1 MRHHKKP
8 IPRSEAAD
16 HRSFNHRP
24 AIACGVLLLVSA
36 VAARWLWSGHTALP
50 VASSVAQPAART
62 AAAHAGSTKAAPQVV
77 APDKTLP
84 SSQNLSWAQPA
95 QEQPLAEFQQWAN
108 AYATMS
114 AAEKAKSEARGVELA
129 TARRGAMKTLIQLDP
144 QKALER
150 AVPESVRKALPSSVT
165 SLLES
170 RVDASGDLHV
180 TAATAP
186 TSNIPQGVRGVT
198 YTANL
203 NDGREFQAYV
213 YGLREDQPTR
223 MNIPMHGVA
232 IDNRLALSE
241 WPGRVLE
248 PMEADQARASLSSDP
263 LCPTSGLPSTSQGD
277 ETVVQVGTQTD
288 FYCGKEHARSSLTQA
303 ASSEALRP
311 PGFGVRPAA
320 QVVAASGGAGEVVPN
335 FLGNGNA
342 AWTTGNK
349 KIGIVRVKFNGTAYQ
364 SLSVSDCQDVIAGID
379 VAYNDW
385 SYGKLNILSVG
396 SSGSFVTPV
405 LDLPHSASYYDA
417 NNDDGQTDDSVS
429 SIWSLAQLWAAAN
442 GRPFWTYDYLIV
454 IAGDAPI
461 RDDEG
466 NVVWW
471 GGLGRVGEGL
481 SFLRST
487 SVESAIRVG
496 LHEVGHNLGLAHSSS
511 LYTTPQYTGT
521 ILGIP
526 QYETFSEYGDRYC
539 KMGRGA
545 EDFNARYKQWL
556 HWLDDDS
563 FPLAT
568 TDGRYT
574 IHEHDLEEDSGV
586 RGLQVAFNLPG
597 AILSYEDSL
606 SVEYRLAD
614 PTNPLLAKGAQIH
627 LLKPNS
633 PKVYLLDAT
642 PETPNHEPDGD
653 TSGNLDSPLL
663 PGRTFSYT
671 KYGQTV
677 HITSISANADSGK
690 VVVQVNHGTPSGN
703 HSPAGSIQF
712 WTPSGAVGQ
721 KVYFTADVSDA
732 DGDEIAYHWQIPGA
746 GILENSPTVGCTFN
760 TTGTKT
766 IKCIVSDMQGG
777 VRTLTANF
785 QIVNNKPPT
794 ISAIS
799 DRIMKEDT
807 VLANIPFVVDDPTSD
822 PSSLVVTATSDNTS
836 LFPAG
841 SITLSSA
848 GGGNR
853 RISLDPGPNKHGVA
867 TITVQVSDGTL
878 KSTEQFKVTVEG
890 VTPGTSLFASGAS
903 WRYWDADAAP
913 PADWKSPGFADS
925 SWKLDNSKFIYNQ
938 GLVIPG
944 GPTVLATPTKSRTT
958 CYFRKSFF
966 LPVSASGTLTLRLLC
981 DDGAVVHIDGVEVW
995 RENMPAGTVS
1005 HTTRAASSVEGVDE
1019 LAWTVIPLDYNQVR
1033 PGAFHT
1039 LAIEVH
1045 DSGSLARGLLLGG
1058 DVSFDCELG
1067 MLQAP
1072 TVSLI
1077 TDKVSPEDAVA
1088 GPYSFSASEAE
1099 TPPGVLDLS
1108 ATSSNTS
1115 LVRSEDIKFG
1125 FNLLTLQ
1132 RTISMTPRPNASGV
1146 TEITLKVSD
1155 GGSETWRRFKLTVTP
1170 VNDPPTIQPLPPV
1183 TVALGEVPPMIE
1195 IQVDDVDN
1203 PAGSLTVT
1211 AGAANTA
1218 LVPVS
1223 GVQILPGNAPNR
1235 RWLRLTP
1242 APGAVGQTLVLVRVS
1257 DGSPAVNTSFQF
1269 RVSAP
1274 IPIATKDVA
1283 LIKSGDLWRYWVDPL
1298 PVVPR
1303 VGVIDFTATDL
1314 DDRAW
1319 RTGYSQLGYGDGDEA
1334 SQIPTLPYRVT
1345 TYFRKAFTVANP
1357 ADYSALRLRFLRDD
1371 GAVVYLNGTA
1381 IATSNM
1387 PRSYDENTPA
1397 VSDITGTAE
1406 DTWIASTE
1414 SVATLRAGVNVI
1426 AVEVHQS
1433 VKPTVALPGDLSFD
1447 LELDAVP
1454 VAPVNGEDVL
1464 IPQGDVWTYW
1474 DQPQY
1479 PDVSWR
1485 LGTHVTD
1492 DWKVGFARLGYGV
1505 GSEST
1510 VVNGDNAAGTGQN
1523 PSVLFRKVFDV
1534 ADPAAYRALHLLMQ
1548 RDDGA
1553 AVYLNGNRV
1562 LLDNLDSGA
1571 GLGNWSLS
1579 ETPFADRLKWR
1590 HYIIDRTKL
1599 LPGRNLLAVEVH
1611 QSSVL
1616 DSDLAFDLQLT
1627 GELSANGPKLFIR
1640 KTGDQYEL
1648 SWSAA
1653 YNGWSLNASG
1663 SIPNGAWSGVAEP
1676 QLLDAGWIY
1685 VHTPATPGNR
1695 FFRLIKP

>member
-1 MRHHKKP
+1 MSHQKKP
-8 IPRSEAAD
+8 VAGSEAAKRKRFAP
-16 HRSFNHRP
+16 HP
-24 AIACGVLLLVSA
+24 AIACGVLLLASA
-36 VAARWLWSGHTALP
+36 AAVHWLWFGQT
-50 VASSVAQPAART
+50 SSPM
-62 AAAHAGSTKAAPQVV
+62 AHAAPQPPALATAQSGSGKPVPQVV
-77 APDKTLP
+77 APDTALP
-84 SSQNLSWAQPA
+84 PNQFRSWAQAAP
-95 QEQPLAEFQQWAN
+95 ETPLAEFQQWAN
-108 AYATMS
+108 AYAYLS
-114 AAEKAKSEARGVELA
+114 PAEKASAEARGVELA
-129 TARRGAMKTLIQLDP
+129 TARRAAMKELIRLDP
-144 QKALER
+144 KRALER
-150 AVPESVRKALPSSVT
+150 AVPEAVRKAMPASVAA
-165 SLLES
+165 LLENN
-170 RVDASGDLHV
+170 VDGTGDLRV
-180 TAATAP
+180 TAAGLPMTDLP
-186 TSNIPQGVRGVT
+186 RGKQIIT
-198 YTANL
+198 HSAIFS
-203 NDGREFQAYV
+203 DGREYQAYV

-223 MNIPMHGVA
+223 MNIPMHGIA
-232 IDNRLALSE
+232 IGNHMALSE

-248 PMEADQARASLSSDP
+248 PMEAEQAKAALTSEP
-263 LCPTSGLPSTSQGD
+263 VCPTSGLAASSRGD
-277 ETVVQVGTQTD
+277 ETAIQVGAQVD
-288 FYCGKEHARSSLTQA
+288 FYCGKEHARNSLTQS

-311 PGFGVRPAA
+311 PGFGVRPAEK
-320 QVVAASGGAGEVVPN
+320 VVAASGGAGQPVPN
-335 FLGNGNA
+335 FLDSGNA
-342 AWTTGNK
+342 SWTTGNK
-349 KIGIVRVKFNGTAYQ
+349 NIGIVRVKFNGTAYQ
-364 SLSVSDCQDVIAGID
+364 NLSVSQCEDIITGID
-379 VAYNDW
+379 AAYSDW
-385 SYGKLNILSVG
+385 SYGRINIRPVG
-396 SSGSFVTPV
+396 PNGSFVTPV
-405 LDLPHSASYYDA
+405 LDLPHPASYYDED
-417 NNDDGQTDDSVS
+417 NEDGQTDDSVS
-429 SIWSLAQLWAAAN
+429 SIWSLAQVWAMAN

-461 RDDEG
+461 RDDVGE
-466 NVVWW
+466 VVWW

-487 SVESAIRVG
+487 SVDSSIRVG
-496 LHEVGHNLGLAHSSS
+496 LHEVGHNLGLAHSSN
-511 LYTTPQYTGT
+511 LYTTPQQTGT
-521 ILGIP
+521 VQGSP
-526 QYETFSEYGDRYC
+526 VYETYSEYGDRYC
-539 KMGRGA
+539 KMGKGT
-545 EDFNARYKQWL
+545 EDFNVRYKHWL
-556 HWLDDDS
+556 HWLDDAN

-574 IHEHDLEEDSGV
+574 IHEHDLEESSGV
-586 RGLQVAFNLPG
+586 RGLQVPFSVVG
-597 AILSYEDSL
+597 AILNYEDSL
-606 SVEYRLAD
+606 SIEYRLQD
-614 PTNPLLAKGAQIH
+614 PKNPLLANGAQIH
-627 LLKPNS
+627 LLKANK

-642 PETPNHEPDGD
+642 PETPNHEPNGD
-653 TSGNLDSPLL
+653 ISGNLDSPLL

-677 HITSISANADSGK
+677 HITSISADPDAGK
-690 VVVQVNHGTPSGN
+690 VVVQINHGTPSGN
-703 HSPAGSIQF
+703 RAPDGNILL
-712 WTPSGAVGQ
+712 WTPSGAAGQ

-732 DGDEIAYHWQIPGA
+732 DGDEIAYNWQITGA
-746 GILENSPTVGCTFN
+746 PILENSPTVGCTFS
-760 TTGTKT
+760 TTGTKI
-766 IKCIVSDMQGG
+766 IKCVVSDMHGG

-799 DRIMKEDT
+799 DQIMKEDT
-807 VLANIPFVVDDPTSD
+807 VLANIPFVVGDPTSD

-853 RISLDPGPNKHGVA
+853 RISLDPAQNKHGVA

-878 KSTEQFKVTVEG
+878 KSTEQFKVTVQG
-890 VTPGTSLFASGAS
+890 VTPGTSLFVSGAT
-903 WRYWDADAAP
+903 WRYWDADSAP
-913 PADWKSPGFADS
+913 PADWKSPGFADN
-925 SWKLDNSKFIYNQ
+925 SWKVDNSKFIYNQ
-938 GLVIPG
+938 GLFIPAG
-944 GPTVLATPTKSRTT
+944 VTVLATPTKSRTT

-966 LPVSASGTLTLRLLC
+966 LPASPTGTLTLRLLC

-995 RENMPAGTVS
+995 RQNMPAGNVG

-1019 LAWTVIPLDYNQVR
+1019 LAWTIIPLDYSQVR
-1033 PGAFHT
+1033 PGLIHT

-1045 DSGSLARGLLLGG
+1045 DSGSLSRGLLVGG
-1058 DVSFDCELG
+1058 DVSFDCELA

-1072 TVSLI
+1072 TVSVI
-1077 TDKVSPEDAVA
+1077 TDKVSPEDTVA

-1099 TPPGVLDLS
+1099 TPPGVLELS
-1108 ATSSNTS
+1108 AESSNPS
-1115 LVRSEDIKFG
+1115 LVRDEDIKFG
-1125 FNLLTLQ
+1125 FNFLTLQ

-1170 VNDPPTIQPLPPV
+1170 VDDPPTVKPLPPV
-1183 TVALGEVPPMIE
+1183 TVALGEIPPLIE
-1195 IQVDDVDN
+1195 IQVDDVDT
-1203 PAGSLTVT
+1203 PEGSLVVT

-1223 GVQILPGNAPNR
+1223 GVQILPGTTPNR

-1242 APGAVGQTLVLVRVS
+1242 APGATGQTLVLVRVS
-1257 DGSPAVNTSFQF
+1257 DGSPPVNTAFQF

-1274 IPIATKDVA
+1274 ISIASKDVA
-1283 LIKSGDLWRYWVDPL
+1283 LIKSGDLWRYWAEPL

-1303 VGVIDFTATDL
+1303 VGVVDFTAPDL

-1319 RTGYSQLGYGDGDEA
+1319 RTGYSQLGYGDGDEVGVV
-1334 SQIPTLPYRVT
+1334 PTLPYRVT

-1357 ADYSALRLRFLRDD
+1357 AEFSALRLRFLRDD

-1397 VSDITGTAE
+1397 VTDISGTAE

-1474 DQPQY
+1474 DQPEY

-1505 GSEST
+1505 GGEST
-1510 VVNGDNAAGTGQN
+1510 VVNDDNAAGSARN
-1523 PSVLFRKVFDV
+1523 PSVLFRREFDV
-1534 ADPAAYRALHLLMQ
+1534 ADPGVYRALHLLLQ

-1562 LLDNLDSGA
+1562 LLDNVDSLA
-1571 GLGNWSLS
+1571 GLGSWSLS
-1579 ETPFADRLKWR
+1579 ETPLADRLKWR

-1611 QSSVL
+1611 QSSAQ
-1616 DSDLAFDLQLT
+1616 DTDLAFDLQLT
-1627 GELSANGPKLFIR
+1627 GELSASGPKLFVR
-1640 KTGDQYEL
+1640 KTGDKYEL

-1653 YNGWSLNASG
+1653 YNNWSLNASG
-1663 SIPNGAWSGVAEP
+1663 TIPNGAWAVVPEA
-1676 QLLDAGWIY
+1676 QQVDAGWIY
-1685 VHTPATPGNR
+1685 VQTPGTPSNR
-1695 FFRLIKP
+1695 FFRLTQP